1 MYNYDRRDR
10 QTVADGHLTITW
22 LLLQT
27 LDCHRLHILSGV
39 TTNSS
44 DSNAKLEETY
54 VDNLRY
60 AAERLEREGVMTL
73 IEAISTRAKP
83 GYWLSDPAQAA
94 RIVQQVAHPNLRLQL
109 DIFHAQIVGG
119 DLTQRLK
126 DWAPI
131 IGHVQ
136 IAQVLL
142 L

>member
-1 MYNYDRRDR
+1 
-10 QTVADGHLTITW
+10 
-22 LLLQT
+22 LLQA

-44 DSNAKLEETY
+44 SSNAKLEETY